1 MKNSFSRF
9 LWWFLVAL
17 GLGTKRHW
25 HIFFAIVLGVVLGLN
40 FAGDEY
46 CHVQQFFDVVA
57 QVFIR
62 LITMIVVPL
71 IVSSLI
77 VGISSL
83 GDSRQLGRMGGKVLF
98 FFTLMMA
105 ISALIGW
112 GLGEFMAPGE
122 SMKSVMSLNPTHAT
136 CSLATVHPI
145 RPEILGQAAPDL
157 RQIFFSMIPLN
168 PMEALAKAELIPVI
182 LFTILFGLAI
192 ACIGEAGRPLVNFFE
207 SMFTATMKLTDWV
220 MVLAVPGVFSLAYV
234 TVAYAGPDIFVQLS
248 QYLLVIL
255 IGLLVQ
261 VLFLFPI
268 MLKLFAKIDAMHLY
282 RAISEAIMVAFGTAS
297 SSATL
302 PVTIACCER
311 RAGISNRI
319 ASFVLPTGATLNKT
333 GTTMFEV
340 IAVMFLLQANNM
352 PLEWHTLVLIMI
364 FAIVA
369 SIGAPGVPSS
379 GLITMAIVLNSIGGG
394 FNTVLSGIGMLWSID
409 RALDMCR
416 TVVNVIS
423 SSTVAAIV
431 AASEGELNRDILNN
445 REEWMEVV

>member
-1 MKNSFSRF
+1 
-9 LWWFLVAL
+9 
-17 GLGTKRHW
+17 
-25 HIFFAIVLGVVLGLN
+25 
-40 FAGDEY
+40 
-46 CHVQQFFDVVA
+46 
-57 QVFIR
+57 
-62 LITMIVVPL
+62 
-71 IVSSLI
+71 
-77 VGISSL
+77 
-83 GDSRQLGRMGGKVLF
+83 
-98 FFTLMMA
+98 
-105 ISALIGW
+105 
-112 GLGEFMAPGE
+112 
-122 SMKSVMSLNPTHAT
+122 
-136 CSLATVHPI
+136 
-145 RPEILGQAAPDL
+145 
-157 RQIFFSMIPLN
+157 
-168 PMEALAKAELIPVI
+168 
-182 LFTILFGLAI
+182 
-192 ACIGEAGRPLVNFFE
+192 
-207 SMFTATMKLTDWV
+207 
-220 MVLAVPGVFSLAYV
+220 
-234 TVAYAGPDIFVQLS
+234 
-248 QYLLVIL
+248 LLVIL

>member
-1 MKNSFSRF
+1 MRQSFTRF
-9 LWWFLVAL
+9 FWLLLVAL

-25 HIFFAIVLGVVLGLN
+25 HIFFAIIFGIVLGLV
-40 FAGDEY
+40 FTGPEY
-46 CHVQQFFDVVA
+46 CTMQQFFDVVA

-83 GDSRQLGRMGGKVLF
+83 GDSRQLGRMGGKVMF
-98 FFTLMMA
+98 FFLLLM
-105 ISALIGW
+105 ALAALLGW
-112 GLGEFMAPGE
+112 GLSEAMTPGD
-122 SMKSVMSLNPTHAT
+122 SLKSILTLNPTHST
-136 CSLATVHPI
+136 CSLATIHPI
-145 RPEILGQAAPDL
+145 HPEALAQTPPDL
-157 RQIFFSMIPLN
+157 RDIFFGMIPLN

-182 LFTILFGLAI
+182 VFTILFGLAI

-207 SMFTATMKLTDWV
+207 SLFTATMKLTDWV

-234 TVAYAGPDIFVQLS
+234 TVSAAGPDIFVQLS

-255 IGLLVQ
+255 VGLLIQ
-261 VLFLFPI
+261 VAVIFPL
-268 MLKLFAKIDAMHLY
+268 MLRLFAKVDAMHLY

-352 PLEWHTLVLIMI
+352 PLEWHHLVLILI

-409 RALDMCR
+409 RVLDMCR

-423 SSTVAAIV
+423 SSTVATIV